1 MRLHRPVDNI
11 DSYMKS
17 IEQYPRLTHEEEREL
32 AWKIHN
38 GTPEEAQAARDKLI
52 CCNLRLVVAV
62 AHSYKRYNLSLSDL
76 IQEGN
81 VGLCVAADKFD
92 PDRCSKFSVA
102 ASFRIRQTI
111 RLALVEQ
118 TRTLTLP
125 IASARLAAK
134 AAKTRNAI
142 IAETGREPSDE
153 ELAAALG
160 ISLTR
165 LEGARTADIGI
176 CSINDPVKEGSDT
189 TFEDML
195 DTEDDTAHKQ
205 AAEKVAAIEKML
217 EAMKQLN
224 DMDRFILEH
233 VYGIGCKPVSVDVL
247 TTETGWCA
255 RRIRGRLCSLQRQL
269 KTVIGNDALEI

>member
-1 MRLHRPVDNI
+1 MHFHRPVDNI

-17 IEQYPRLTHEEEREL
+17 IEQYPRLTHDEEREL

-38 GTPEEAQAARDKLI
+38 GTPEEARAARDKLI

-62 AHSYKRYNLSLSDL
+62 AHSYKKYNLPLSDL

-134 AAKTRNAI
+134 VAKARNSF
-142 IAETGREPSDE
+142 IAETGREPSDD
-153 ELAAALG
+153 ELAAAVG
-160 ISLTR
+160 ISKAR
-165 LEGARTADIGI
+165 LDGARIADVGI

-189 TFEDML
+189 TFEEML
-195 DTEDDTAHKQ
+195 DTEDDTIHKQ
-205 AAEKVAAIEKML
+205 AEEKVAAIEKML
-217 EAMKQLN
+217 DAMKALT
-224 DMDRFILEH
+224 DMDRFLLEN
-233 VYGIGCKPVSVDVL
+233 VYGIGRPAVSLDVL

-255 RRIRGRLCSLQRQL
+255 RRIRGRLCNL
-269 KTVIGNDALEI
+269 KRMLKANIGEDALEF

>member
-1 MRLHRPVDNI
+1 MLHKRPVDNI

-38 GTPEEAQAARDKLI
+38 GTPEEARAAKEKLI
-52 CCNLRLVVAV
+52 CCNLRLVVSV
-62 AHSYKRYNLSLSDL
+62 AHSYKQYNLPLSDL

-81 VGLCVAADKFD
+81 VGLCVAAEKFD

-134 AAKTRNAI
+134 VAKTRNAF

-153 ELAAALG
+153 ELAAAVG
-160 ISLTR
+160 ISQTR
-165 LEGARTADIGI
+165 LEGARTADVGI
-176 CSINDPVKEGSDT
+176 CSINDPVKEDSDT
-189 TFEDML
+189 TFEEML
-195 DTEDDTAHKQ
+195 DTEDDTEHRR
-205 AAEKVAAIEKML
+205 AAEKGAAIEKL
-217 EAMKQLN
+217 LAAMQDLN
-224 DMDRFILEH
+224 DMDRFLLEH
-233 VYGIGCKPVSVDVL
+233 TYGIGCKPVSVDVL
-247 TTETGWCA
+247 TTETGWCT
-255 RRIRGRLCSLQRQL
+255 RRIHGRLCSLHRML
-269 KTVIGNDALEI
+269 KANIGEDAPEL